1 MRPSSG
7 YQVCRQW
14 LPGAHSFHIPSAGSY
29 PLRFGVVAD
38 IGFTIN
44 STITLQNLFDDEPEV
59 FTLGEC
65 GLSYCAAQTLHC
77 RLRWAAPCRPA
88 CSSCLVRDHL

>member
-1 MRPSSG
+1 MASKCTNCGLLVPHTT
-7 YQVCRQW
+7 
-14 LPGAHSFHIPSAGSY
+14 LAIPSAGSY

-65 GLSYCAAQTLHC
+65 GLSHC
-77 RLRWAAPCRPA
+77 
-88 CSSCLVRDHL
+88 V

>member
-1 MRPSSG
+1 M
-7 YQVCRQW
+7 
-14 LPGAHSFHIPSAGSY
+14 
-29 PLRFGVVAD
+29 AD

-77 RLRWAAPCRPA
+77 
-88 CSSCLVRDHL
+88 